1 MVWIVPVVR
10 DILVCVVGGL
20 YGEHPLSVDVRDE
33 DLREC
38 KEVGEMRKLRRESD
52 RQENLNSMI
61 VMI

>member
-1 MVWIVPVVR
+1 MVWIVLVVR

-33 DLREC
+33 NPREY
-38 KEVGEMRKLRRESD
+38 KEVREMRKLRRESD

>member
-1 MVWIVPVVR
+1 MVR

-38 KEVGEMRKLRRESD
+38 KEVREMRKLRRESD